1 MKNSIAFIF
10 SSLLIL
16 LVLTYRTA
24 AQQITPSLEF
34 LTIGTGAKQLSSG
47 EATTAMGID
56 GLNALVNPASLGA
69 INQSMVSANYT
80 LWIAG
85 TEISSFSAV
94 LLEKNQRL
102 SFSFLSNSTSA
113 IEIRDTPGESLSNAN
128 VEYLALTAAYS
139 YAFSPLLTL
148 GLSASYLNEQYIVNY
163 ANGYSL
169 GFGMFSSLYDN
180 RVRIGAAV
188 NHIGEM
194 QKLNERKSKLPTQAR
209 IGIDA
214 DVLSLAF
221 PGDRNFP
228 MLFSITTDFI
238 HYLEL
243 LDSTVSDNHI
253 IKNEQALLT
262 GVRILAADLLAFQA
276 SYRFL
281 IEGVQSWS
289 FGLGI
294 YQGDFSV
301 DFAFL
306 PFGTGFNPAY
316 SLGMRY
322 SF

>member
-1 MKNSIAFIF
+1 MKISPAFII
-10 SSLLIL
+10 SSLLFL
-16 LVLTYRTA
+16 FSSTYSSH

-34 LTIGTGAKQLSSG
+34 LTIGTGAKQLASG
-47 EATTAMGID
+47 EATTAIGID

-102 SFSFLSNSTSA
+102 SFSFLSNSTGD

-139 YAFSPLLTL
+139 YTFTPLLTL
-148 GLSASYLNEQYIVNY
+148 GISASYLNEQYIVNY
-163 ANGYSL
+163 ANGYSF

-180 RVRIGAAV
+180 RVRFGAAV

-221 PGDRNFP
+221 PSDRNFP
-228 MLFSITTDFI
+228 ILFSITTDYI
-238 HYLEL
+238 RYLES
-243 LDSTVSDNHI
+243 LDLTISDDNI
-253 IKNEQALLT
+253 VKNDQALLA
-262 GVRILAADLLAFQA
+262 GIRVLAADLLAFQT

-281 IEGVQSWS
+281 TEDIQSWS

-294 YQGDFSV
+294 YHGDFSV

-306 PFGTGFNPAY
+306 PLDTGFNPAY

>member
-1 MKNSIAFIF
+1 MKISYAFIF
-10 SSLLIL
+10 SILIFL
-16 LVLTYRTA
+16 FSLTYSIH
-24 AQQITPSLEF
+24 AQQVTPSLEF
-34 LTIGTGAKQLSSG
+34 LTIGTGAKQLGSG
-47 EATTAMGID
+47 EATTAIGID

-102 SFSFLSNSTSA
+102 SFSFLSNSTSD
-113 IEIRDTPGESLSNAN
+113 IEIRDTPGEALSNAN

-139 YAFSPLLTL
+139 YTFSPLLTL
-148 GLSASYLNEQYIVNY
+148 GISGSYLNEQYIVNY

-180 RVRIGAAV
+180 RVRVGAAL
-188 NHIGEM
+188 NHVGEM

-209 IGIDA
+209 IGVDA

-228 MLFSITTDFI
+228 ILISITADYI
-238 HYLEL
+238 RYLES
-243 LDSTVSDNHI
+243 LDLTVSDDNI
-253 IKNEQALLT
+253 VKNDQALLT
-262 GVRILAADLLAFQA
+262 GIRIMAADLLAFQT

-281 IEGVQSWS
+281 TQDVQSWS

-294 YQGDFSV
+294 YHGDFSV

-306 PFGTGFNPAY
+306 PLDIGFNPAY
-316 SLGMRY
+316 SLGIRY
-322 SF
+322 QF